1 MAPHCEGPDPAA
13 LIRHRYIAIK
23 RTVPDRLDW
32 ITGSPTDCLDLV
44 ARFRL
49 EEALEPNVTPSRH
62 PVQEMRC
69 PVSRVQPSLHAK
81 SHRSARNAADHDF
94 ERVDLRKRPR
104 GGTAFPS
111 HLDRYP
117 TRRSASNHGRTS
129 ASRPAGTWRP
139 QPRHPLAQHQ

>member
-23 RTVPDRLDW
+23 RTVPGWLDW
-32 ITGSPTDCLDLV
+32 ITRSPTDCLDLV

-69 PVSRVQPSLHAK
+69 PVSRVREA
-81 SHRSARNAADHDF
+81 
-94 ERVDLRKRPR
+94 
-104 GGTAFPS
+104 
-111 HLDRYP
+111 
-117 TRRSASNHGRTS
+117 
-129 ASRPAGTWRP
+129 ASRIPDPAAEGPALTACQIASVRAKRSGP
-139 QPRHPLAQHQ
+139 